1 MNYPKLIYIS
11 EPKLTFGYNQKLDDP
26 RDGLTLF
33 GPFSKDKLAGQ
44 INIGVIGPKQQR
56 DYLKEY
62 LKEIHKPVFS
72 HTKDIARPYFPGLEA
87 AFGVFVNFD
96 ALQEINV
103 PREKIDEFLKFTD
116 GHQRVFNLT
125 NLYADKL
132 IKFYNE
138 EHTQITVW
146 FVVIPDPIYQFGR
159 PKSKIPI
166 SVDNIKTGLKKN
178 DQNSAEL
185 FLFDEYNEL
194 KEAYEFEINFHNQLK
209 AKLLNDKIVTQIIRE
224 STIAYSQIWS
234 NPEKIKYESKFDTAK
249 AWNITTTLYYKSG
262 GIPWKLGDV
271 RKNVCY
277 LGLVYKQIENSLS
290 KKNACCAAQMFLD
303 SGDGMVFR
311 GNIGPWFNPKT
322 KEFHISKKDAFE
334 LLSLSLEAF
343 REKSETSYYPNEIFI
358 HAKTYFDNEEWDGFS
373 EAAYGKSK
381 LMGIR
386 IREDSSFKLYRDFS
400 YCVPRGTSLI
410 ISENFAYLWTKG
422 YIPRIQTQLG
432 TETPNSVSV
441 EVTRG
446 EIDIVTVCKDILAL
460 TKLNY
465 NACIF
470 ADGSPVTLRFADSIG
485 EVLTAGKD
493 IKSEV
498 LPFKH
503 YV

>member
-1 MNYPKLIYIS
+1 LSQLNYNTRVLVI
-11 EPKLTFGYNQKLDDP
+11 DDIP
-26 RDGLTLF
+26 
-33 GPFSKDKLAGQ
+33 
-44 INIGVIGPKQQR
+44 
-56 DYLKEY
+56 E
-62 LKEIHKPVFS
+62 
-72 HTKDIARPYFPGLEA
+72 
-87 AFGVFVNFD
+87 NFD
-96 ALQEINV
+96 FTKIFPLIT
-103 PREKIDEFLKFTD
+103 EKAVVERKYQNKYTILFERSPKIVITTNYSLKGVDESTKRRKVEFIFADYFNSEFTPDTKYNNLFFTD
-116 GHQRVFNLT
+116 W
-125 NLYADKL
+125 DKDEWEN
-132 IKFYNE
+132 FY
-138 EHTQITVW
+138 
-146 FVVIPDPIYQFGR
+146 
-159 PKSKIPI
+159 
-166 SVDNIKTGLKKN
+166 L
-178 DQNSAEL
+178 L
-185 FLFDEYNEL
+185 M
-194 KEAYEFEINFHNQLK
+194 AYC
-209 AKLLNDKIVTQIIRE
+209 
-224 STIAYSQIWS
+224 IW
-234 NPEKIKYESKFDTAK
+234 N
-249 AWNITTTLYYKSG
+249 
-262 GIPWKLGDV
+262 
-271 RKNVCY
+271 
-277 LGLVYKQIENSLS
+277 LVYKQIENSLS

-343 REKSETSYYPNEIFI
+343 REKSETSDYPNEIFI

-373 EAAYGKSK
+373 EAAYCKSK